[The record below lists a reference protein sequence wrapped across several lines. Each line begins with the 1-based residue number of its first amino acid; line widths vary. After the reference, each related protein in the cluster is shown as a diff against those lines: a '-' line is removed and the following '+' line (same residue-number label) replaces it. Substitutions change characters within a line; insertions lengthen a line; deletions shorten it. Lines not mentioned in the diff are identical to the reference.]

1 MGNLIKY
8 EIKGY
13 WKETLG
19 LMAVIIISN
28 VLLLTKVD
36 DWTRQT
42 VVGLSILMST
52 ATMAVVFVWNIKNFS
67 KDLKENTAYLLF
79 SLPIS
84 SNSLL
89 ASKLIASFIQYI
101 AVFLTNSI
109 FAYYNCIKIAPN
121 LNEVISK
128 VNLGFVVLSIFYC
141 IIFYVGFLCVIYFSI
156 ALSKIAVRK
165 KRKIA
170 KLGSW
175 VVFIIIC
182 IGIAK
187 ISDLLDKFFPQ
198 TFSINPMNLNI
209 VAGDGM
215 KIMVPDQLININIA
229 QSILDICIAV
239 VFFIATS
246 YLLREKLDI

>member
-13 WKETLG
+13 LKETVG

-28 VLLLTKVD
+28 ILLLTKVD
-36 DWTRQT
+36 AWTRQA
-42 VVGLSILMST
+42 VAGLSTFIT
-52 ATMAVVFVWNIKNFS
+52 IATMVVVFVWNIKNFS
-67 KDLKENTAYLLF
+67 RDLKENTAYLLF

-89 ASKLIASFIQYI
+89 ASKLITSFIQYI
-101 AVFLTNSI
+101 AVFFTNFI
-109 FAYYNCIKIAPN
+109 FLYYNSVKIEPN
-121 LNEVISK
+121 INEAISK
-128 VNLGFVVLSIFYC
+128 LNIGFIFLSIFYC
-141 IIFYVGFLCVIYFSI
+141 IITYVGFLCVIYFSI
-156 ALSKIAVRK
+156 ALSKTAVKK

-175 VVFIIIC
+175 VVFIITC

-187 ISDLLDKFFPQ
+187 VSDLLDRFFPQ
-198 TFSINPMNLNI
+198 TFSVNAMNLN
-209 VAGDGM
+209 VLSGDM
-215 KIMVPDQLININIA
+215 KIMVPNQLVNINIA
-229 QSILDICIAV
+229 QSIFDICIAV